1 VKPALI
7 RNALNKPKGELEVK
21 TRLLGGIVALV
32 LAIVG
37 TLLLVSY
44 VQGSEA
50 RAQEDLKPVEVLVL
64 QEQVPQGSDLEK
76 IRSAVK
82 LTSLPS
88 ASVPNGSLKSL
99 EGLSGKVAAVE
110 LLPGE
115 PLLGARLTDPNS
127 LSAPGSVPVPNGM
140 QEISVQ
146 LEAQRVVGGRIAAGD
161 TVGIVVM
168 FDKGAVKE
176 SPDLETGQQVFHKVL
191 VTSVQRS
198 LPKASSNAATGDT
211 DPTEQANT
219 ELPTG
224 QLIVTF
230 ARNDADSAKIAFGAH
245 FGSLWLTKEPSTA
258 TEGAPLVVKKP
269 ELYR

>member
-1 VKPALI
+1 M
-7 RNALNKPKGELEVK
+7 K
-21 TRLLGGIVALV
+21 TRLLGGIVAIV

-44 VQGSEA
+44 VQASEA
-50 RAQEDLKPVEVLVL
+50 RAQQDLQPVEVLVV
-64 QEQVPQGSDLEK
+64 QAQIPRGSDLEK
-76 IRSAVK
+76 IKSAVK
-82 LTSLPS
+82 STSLPS
-88 ASVPNGSLKSL
+88 ASVPNGALKSL
-99 EGLSGKVAAVE
+99 DGLSAKVAAVD

-115 PLLGARLTDPNS
+115 PLLGARLADPDT
-127 LSAPGSVPVPNGM
+127 LSAPGSVPVPDGM

-161 TVGIVVM
+161 TVGIVVL
-168 FDKGAVKE
+168 FDKGALKD
-176 SPDLETGQQVFHKVL
+176 SPDVESGQQVFHKVL

-198 LPKASSNAATGDT
+198 MDKASTGSNPAT
-211 DPTEQANT
+211 QANT

-230 ARNDADSAKIAFGAH
+230 ARNDADSVKIAFGAH

-258 TEGAPLVVKKP
+258 TEGSPVVVKKP

>member
-1 VKPALI
+1 M
-7 RNALNKPKGELEVK
+7 K

-32 LAIVG
+32 LAIAG

-44 VQGSEA
+44 VQASEA
-50 RAQEDLKPVEVLVL
+50 RAQQDLQPVEVLVV
-64 QEQVPQGSDLEK
+64 QDQVPMGSNLEK
-76 IRSAVK
+76 VQSAVK

-88 ASVPNGSLKSL
+88 ASVPNGALKSL
-99 EGLSGKVAAVE
+99 EGLDGKVAAVD

-115 PLLGARLTDPNS
+115 PLLGARLTDQDS
-127 LSAPGSVPVPNGM
+127 LPGPGSAPVPEGM

-161 TVGIVVM
+161 TVGIVVL
-168 FDKGAVKE
+168 FDKGALKD
-176 SPDLETGQQVFHKVL
+176 SPDVESAQEVFHKVL

-198 LPKASSNAATGDT
+198 MDKASTGSDPAT
-211 DPTEQANT
+211 QANT

-258 TEGAPLVVKKP
+258 TENPPIVVKKP

>member
-1 VKPALI
+1 
-7 RNALNKPKGELEVK
+7 VK
-21 TRLLGGIVALV
+21 TRLLGGIVAFV

-44 VQGSEA
+44 VQATEA
-50 RAQEDLKPVEVLVL
+50 RAQQDLQPVEVLVV
-64 QEQVPQGSDLEK
+64 QEQIPRGSDLEK
-76 IRSAVK
+76 IQSAVK
-82 LTSLPS
+82 LSSLPS
-88 ASVPNGSLKSL
+88 ASVPNGALKSL
-99 EGLSGKVAAVE
+99 EGLNGKVAAVD

-115 PLLGARLTDPNS
+115 PLLGARLSDRDS
-127 LSAPGSVPVPNGM
+127 LSGPGSVPVPDGM

-161 TVGIVVM
+161 TVGIVVL
-168 FDKGAVKE
+168 FGKGALKD
-176 SPDLETGQQVFHKVL
+176 SPDIESAQLVFHKVL

-198 LPKASSNAATGDT
+198 TDKASTGGDPAT
-211 DPTEQANT
+211 QANT

-230 ARNDADSAKIAFGAH
+230 ARNDADSAKIAFGAQ

-258 TEGAPLVVKKP
+258 SEGDPAVVKKQ

>member
-1 VKPALI
+1 M
-7 RNALNKPKGELEVK
+7 
-21 TRLLGGIVALV
+21 

-44 VQGSEA
+44 VQASEA
-50 RAQEDLKPVEVLVL
+50 RAQQDLQPVEVLVV
-64 QEQVPQGSDLEK
+64 QEQIPRGSDVEK
-76 IRSAVK
+76 IKSAVK
-82 LTSLPS
+82 LTSLPA
-88 ASVPNGSLKSL
+88 ASVPNGALKSL
-99 EGLSGKVAAVE
+99 DGLNGKVAGVE

-115 PLLGARLTDPNS
+115 PLLGARLADPES

-161 TVGIVVM
+161 TVGIVVL
-168 FDKGAVKE
+168 FDKGALKD
-176 SPDLETGQQVFHKVL
+176 SPDVETGQEVFHKVL

-198 LPKASSNAATGDT
+198 TAKASTASDPAT
-211 DPTEQANT
+211 QANT

-258 TEGAPLVVKKP
+258 TEGAPVVVKKP
-269 ELYR
+269 GLYR

>member
-1 VKPALI
+1 M
-7 RNALNKPKGELEVK
+7 K
-21 TRLLGGIVALV
+21 TRLLGGIVAFV

-44 VQGSEA
+44 VQASEA
-50 RAQEDLKPVEVLVL
+50 RAQQDLQPVEVLVV
-64 QEQVPQGSDLEK
+64 QEQIPRGSDLEK
-76 IRSAVK
+76 IQSAVK
-82 LTSLPS
+82 LSSLPS
-88 ASVPNGSLKSL
+88 ASVPNGALKSL
-99 EGLSGKVAAVE
+99 EGLNGKVAAVD

-115 PLLGARLTDPNS
+115 PLLGARLSDRDS
-127 LSAPGSVPVPNGM
+127 LSGPGSVPVPDGM

-161 TVGIVVM
+161 TVGIVVL
-168 FDKGAVKE
+168 FGKGALKD
-176 SPDLETGQQVFHKVL
+176 SPDAESAQQVFHKVL

-198 LPKASSNAATGDT
+198 TDKASTGGDPAT
-211 DPTEQANT
+211 QANT

-230 ARNDADSAKIAFGAH
+230 ARNDADSAKIAFGAQ

-258 TEGAPLVVKKP
+258 SEGDPAVVRKQ
-269 ELYR
+269 EVYR

>member
-1 VKPALI
+1 M
-7 RNALNKPKGELEVK
+7 K

-44 VQGSEA
+44 VQASEA
-50 RAQEDLKPVEVLVL
+50 RAQQDLQPVEVLVV
-64 QEQVPQGSDLEK
+64 QEQIPRGSDVDK
-76 IRSAVK
+76 IKSAVK
-82 LTSLPS
+82 LTSLPA
-88 ASVPNGSLKSL
+88 ASVPNGALKSL
-99 EGLSGKVAAVE
+99 DGLNGKVAGVE

-115 PLLGARLTDPNS
+115 PLLGARLADPES

-161 TVGIVVM
+161 TVGIVVL
-168 FDKGAVKE
+168 FDKGALKD
-176 SPDLETGQQVFHKVL
+176 SPDVETGQEVFHKVL

-198 LPKASSNAATGDT
+198 TAKASTASDPAT
-211 DPTEQANT
+211 QANT

-258 TEGAPLVVKKP
+258 TEGAPVVVKKP